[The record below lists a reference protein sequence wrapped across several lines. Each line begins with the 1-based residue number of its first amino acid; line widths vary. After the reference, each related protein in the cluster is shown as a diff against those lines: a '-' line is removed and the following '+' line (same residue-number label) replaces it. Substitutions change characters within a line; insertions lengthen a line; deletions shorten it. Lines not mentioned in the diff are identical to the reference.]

1 MGQRTLTTG
10 GQEDL
15 GRSGQLMLKVDSKD
29 PGVPPDSGTGSPLN
43 TGNRRGV
50 HQRNPEYR
58 SPVPSPQHQN
68 HPDVF
73 CF

>member
-1 MGQRTLTTG
+1 
-10 GQEDL
+10 
-15 GRSGQLMLKVDSKD
+15 MLQVDSKD

-43 TGNRRGV
+43 TRNRRGV